1 VEAALGS
8 QQSNGCIDCHL
19 LAAWRCPSPCLQVT
33 VSKSPPSAAA
43 VVKSDNAAAAEHV
56 IELLQ
61 NLLLT
66 L

>member
-1 VEAALGS
+1 MGW
-8 QQSNGCIDCHL
+8 QQSSDCVFVIL
-19 LAAWRCPSPCLQVT
+19 VAAWRYCPSRHLQVT